1 MKRWLPWLD
10 QQRPPSCSLGG
21 WRSFQ
26 LGLVFL
32 PTSALIAC
40 LALLASLTL
49 WRPASQPRLLS
60 RPLARWLLALGLWML
75 VTTLASPVP
84 MEMRLRLF
92 NWLPFFWL
100 LLAAPPYLAT
110 PAARDRFSLVVLVA
124 TVPALLVGLAQA
136 VIGFSGPWQALGS
149 LLIWDLPAR
158 FAAQGAGVFPNPNF
172 TAAWYAMAAPLAAA
186 RVLTL
191 PSTTGATQRH
201 ASWTLLLLLAVALVL
216 SGSRTALSGT
226 LLALLLLSWRHF
238 WKPLLLA
245 LASLVSLVVASLLLP
260 GQSPAGLLAQRLS
273 GGLAAKFMPMVQG
286 AGSTAAEAIAS
297 GRDPYRS
304 ELFAQALQFVQQHPW
319 LGLAESLL
327 RGQPVHQPALL
338 THTHNVMFQLAIQ
351 HGIVASLAL
360 LAAVAALVI
369 RPWWS
374 ASHLGL
380 RDRGLLAAALGAIWL
395 HSFDIPSFDS
405 RNNVLGWL
413 LLACCYSLARPTRTG
428 SGHDA
433 AEQFPSKAIASGE
446 ITAEEI
452 AAETIATR
460 EITGD

>member
-1 MKRWLPWLD
+1 MTRWLAWLD
-10 QQRPPSCSLGG
+10 QQRPPNCHPAG
-21 WRSFQ
+21 WRAFQ

-32 PTSALIAC
+32 PTSALIAG
-40 LALLASLTL
+40 LSLLASLTL
-49 WRPASQPRLLS
+49 WRPVAEPRPLS
-60 RPLARWLLALGLWML
+60 RPLARWLLGLGLWML
-75 VTTLASPVP
+75 LTSVASPVP
-84 MEMRLRLF
+84 LELKLRLG

-110 PAARDRFSLVVLVA
+110 AAARDRFSLMVLVA

-136 VIGFSGPWQALGS
+136 VIGISGPWQALGS

-191 PSTTGATQRH
+191 P
-201 ASWTLLLLLAVALVL
+201 ASARAVVRCVSWLLLMLLAVALVL

-226 LLALLLLSWRHF
+226 LLALLLLSWRKF
-238 WKPLLLA
+238 WKPLMVG
-245 LASLVSLVVASLLLP
+245 LVMLVGLSVAALLLP
-260 GQSPAGLLAQRLS
+260 AQSPAGLLAQRLS
-273 GGLAAKFMPMVQG
+273 GGLGAKFMPMVQG

-327 RGQPVHQPALL
+327 GGGPVHQPALL
-338 THTHNVMFQLAIQ
+338 THTHNVVFQLAIQ
-351 HGIVASLAL
+351 HGLVASLVL
-360 LAAVAALVI
+360 LTIVGALVI

-374 ASHLGL
+374 TRAMGFK
-380 RDRGLLAAALGAIWL
+380 DRALLAASLGAIWL
-395 HSFDIPSFDS
+395 HGFDIPSFDS

-413 LLACCYSLARPTRTG
+413 LLTCCSCLAGPDQPKPESERG
-428 SGHDA
+428 
-433 AEQFPSKAIASGE
+433 
-446 ITAEEI
+446 
-452 AAETIATR
+452 
-460 EITGD
+460 

>member
-1 MKRWLPWLD
+1 MMGWLPWLD
-10 QQRPPSCSLGG
+10 QQRPPNCHPAG
-21 WRSFQ
+21 WRAFQ

-32 PTSALIAC
+32 PTSALIAG
-40 LALLASLTL
+40 LSLLASLTL
-49 WRPASQPRLLS
+49 WRPTAQPRPLS
-60 RPLARWLLALGLWML
+60 RPLARWLLGLGLWML
-75 VTTLASPVP
+75 LTSVASPVP
-84 MEMRLRLF
+84 LELKLRLG

-110 PAARDRFSLVVLVA
+110 AAARDRFSLMVLVA

-191 PSTTGATQRH
+191 PASARAGQRC
-201 ASWTLLLLLAVALVL
+201 ASWILLLLLAVALVL

-226 LLALLLLSWRHF
+226 LLALLLLSWRQF
-238 WKPLLLA
+238 WKPLTVGLA
-245 LASLVSLVVASLLLP
+245 TLVGLSVAALLLP
-260 GQSPAGLLAQRLS
+260 AQSPAGLLAQRLS
-273 GGLAAKFMPMVQG
+273 GGLGAKFMPMVQG

-327 RGQPVHQPALL
+327 GSGPVHQPALL
-338 THTHNVMFQLAIQ
+338 THTHNVVFQLAIQ
-351 HGIVASLAL
+351 HGLVASLAL
-360 LAAVAALVI
+360 LTIVGALVV

-374 ASHLGL
+374 TRNLGL
-380 RDRGLLAAALGAIWL
+380 KDRALLAASLGAIWL
-395 HSFDIPSFDS
+395 HGFDIPSFDS

-413 LLACCYSLARPTRTG
+413 LLTCCYGLARPDPFKPESDQG
-428 SGHDA
+428 
-433 AEQFPSKAIASGE
+433 
-446 ITAEEI
+446 
-452 AAETIATR
+452 
-460 EITGD
+460 